1 VNKPISQQE
10 LAEVLAMSSK
20 ELLDRALEHVESES
34 IRAWV
39 LQHESSWLSIT
50 ESWQARQCGG
60 FADPVR
66 RLAVFIM
73 CHALG
78 A

>member
-20 ELLDRALEHVESES
+20 ELLDRALEHVESAS
-34 IRAWV
+34 IRAWAR
-39 LQHESSWLSIT
+39 ENEAAWLAIVDD
-50 ESWQARQCGG
+50 WRAKKCGG

-66 RLAVFIM
+66 RLAVFIV
-73 CHALG
+73 CEAIG